1 MKSMKKRFYEKGTH
15 SSIDF
20 SCVHLVYFIEKEPEP
35 KKLTL
40 VERGIVTKVVP
51 DKEPTKVEK
60 SWIKLKDELYKAFLS
75 PFIAVDKAVFGDL
88 FGNPDEKN
96 LRPEKRR

>member
-1 MKSMKKRFYEKGTH
+1 MKNGLAIPLLLIALTF
-15 SSIDF
+15 
-20 SCVHLVYFIEKEPEP
+20 VYYLEKEPEP
-35 KKLTL
+35 THTGCT
-40 VERGIVTKVVP
+40 RDCTKVVP

-88 FGNPDEKN
+88 FDEKN

>member
-1 MKSMKKRFYEKGTH
+1 MKKGLTLPLIFLVFT
-15 SSIDF
+15 
-20 SCVHLVYFIEKEPEP
+20 LVYFIEKEPEP

-40 VERGIVTKVVP
+40 LERGIVTKVVP

-88 FGNPDEKN
+88 FDEKN

>member
-1 MKSMKKRFYEKGTH
+1 MKKGLTLPLIFLV
-15 SSIDF
+15 F
-20 SCVHLVYFIEKEPEP
+20 MLVYFIEKEPEP

-88 FGNPDEKN
+88 FDEKN

>member
-1 MKSMKKRFYEKGTH
+1 MKKGLTLPLIFLV
-15 SSIDF
+15 F
-20 SCVHLVYFIEKEPEP
+20 MLVYFIEKEPEP

-40 VERGIVTKVVP
+40 VERGIVTKAVP

-88 FGNPDEKN
+88 FDEKN

>member
-1 MKSMKKRFYEKGTH
+1 MKKGLTLPLIFLV
-15 SSIDF
+15 F
-20 SCVHLVYFIEKEPEP
+20 MLVYCSEKEPEP

-88 FGNPDEKN
+88 FDEKN